1 MAYPVA
7 FTVSAPNIFRRARRF
22 GNAKTLFGAT
32 ILFALV
38 VVGVLAPLIS
48 PFNPN
53 AQNLE
58 ASMVA
63 PQWLSGP
70 HFLGTDPLGRDVLS
84 RLFYGA
90 RVSLIISVAVALLSG
105 IVGVTLGAVSG
116 YYTGLVDLLIQKC
129 VEVMWAFPPLL
140 FAIALIA
147 FIGQSLPVLIIA
159 LALQRWIPFC
169 RMARAQALSLRSRD
183 FIDSAR
189 ALGATD
195 MRILRTHIIPNLIQ
209 TSFVIGTFAMA
220 SAIISE
226 ASLSFL
232 GLGVPLDIPT
242 WGSML
247 ADARSHIS
255 TSWWLPL
262 FPGLFILITVLSINL
277 LGDGLRDLLDPKLNS
292 AGKVGPRRYG
302 P

>member
-1 MAYPVA
+1 V
-7 FTVSAPNIFRRARRF
+7 
-22 GNAKTLFGAT
+22 
-32 ILFALV
+32 LV
-38 VVGVLAPLIS
+38 VLGVFAPLIA

-53 AQNLE
+53 AQDLG
-58 ASMVA
+58 ATMLP

-70 HFLGTDPLGRDVLS
+70 HRLGTDPLGRDVLS
-84 RLFYGA
+84 RLIYGA

-105 IVGVTLGAVSG
+105 VVGVSLGAVSG
-116 YYTGLVDLLIQKC
+116 YFSGLIDLGIQKC

-147 FIGQSLPVLIIA
+147 FVGQSLPVLVLA

-183 FIDSAR
+183 FIVAAR
-189 ALGATD
+189 ALGATNA
-195 MRILRTHIIPNLIQ
+195 RILLKHIVPNLIQ
-209 TSFVIGTFAMA
+209 TSLVIGTFAMA
-220 SAIISE
+220 TAIISE

-262 FPGLFILITVLSINL
+262 FPGLFILTTVLSINL
-277 LGDGLRDLLDPKLNS
+277 LGDGLRDLLDPKLS
-292 AGKVGPRRYG
+292 RSGTAAKRL
-302 P
+302 